1 MGPQQLPFIDSVAV
15 ASRNLS
21 PVSCA
26 YTQSLKLARNQAG
39 YETLHGSYVPAEDQ

>member
-1 MGPQQLPFIDSVAV
+1 MGPQQLAFIDNVAV

-26 YTQSLKLARNQAG
+26 WIQSLKLARNQAG
-39 YETLHGSYVPAEDQ
+39 L